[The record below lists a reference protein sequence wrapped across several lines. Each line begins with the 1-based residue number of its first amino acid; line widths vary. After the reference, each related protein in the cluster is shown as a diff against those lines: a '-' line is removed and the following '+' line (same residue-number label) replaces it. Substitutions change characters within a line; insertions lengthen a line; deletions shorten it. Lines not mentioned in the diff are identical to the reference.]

1 MEESTH
7 NQDATSSTREDSKET
22 KNIVHEKADDLETMK
37 EPVVLPPMTF
47 KRFMALLSLVWLI
60 TTSATP
66 ILFITA
72 VLCKLPLPFRAD
84 FSLYY

>member
-7 NQDATSSTREDSKET
+7 TQDATSSTREDSKET
-22 KNIVHEKADDLETMK
+22 HYVVHEKVDFLKMVK
-37 EPVVLPPMTF
+37 EPVALPPMTF

-72 VLCKLPLPFRAD
+72 VLCKLPLPF
-84 FSLYY
+84 